1 MQNVFATKTPIS
13 KDQQSQLAKPHG
25 EKAIEVG
32 EHLFNGNAEVID
44 QLVSKIKYNPNLSI
58 LDVGVGPG
66 YSLIKLADKFPDAT
80 MIGVDPSPEMIQLAR
95 SKITKLDNTKI
106 KLILGETPNLPL
118 DHNKFDYA
126 LVANVIY
133 FWDDPI
139 KHLKEINRI
148 LKQNGSILIYFTD
161 KESLSERINEDDG
174 IFKMYHP
181 DQIANFLLSSGFG
194 NINITKILRKIG
206 QTGLIVKG
214 DKIVNLINN

>member
-1 MQNVFATKTPIS
+1 MQNVFTTKTPIS

-44 QLVSKIKYNPNLSI
+44 QLISKIKHHPNLSI

-80 MIGVDPSPEMIQLAR
+80 TIGVDPSPEMIQLAS
-95 SKITKLDNTKI
+95 SKITKLDNSKI

-133 FWDDPI
+133 FWDYPET
-139 KHLKEINRI
+139 HLSEIYRI
-148 LKQNGSILIYFTD
+148 LKPRGSILIYFTA
-161 KESLSERINEDDG
+161 KESLSERINESDG
-174 IFKMYHP
+174 VFRMYEP
-181 DQIANFLLSSGFG
+181 GQVLEMLSTTRFT
-194 NINITKILRKIG
+194 NINCTKVYRKIG
-206 QTGLIVKG
+206 QTGYIITGIKS
-214 DKIVNLINN
+214 